1 MAVSDTLI
9 GTVFDGRYRIVS
21 KLGAGGMADVYL
33 AEDQELGRQVAIKIL
48 NDRHAA
54 DDSFIERFRREAKN
68 AAGLSHPNIVSIY
81 DRGEAEGTYYIA
93 MEFLDG
99 RSLKELIVGR
109 GPAPI
114 KVAIEYARNILAA
127 LAAAHKQG
135 IVHRDIKP
143 HNVLIGAEGR
153 VKVTDFGIARSGASQ
168 MTEVGSIIGTAQY
181 LSPEQA
187 RGAPVDQ
194 TSDLYSVG
202 VVLYEMLTGQVPF
215 TGDTPLEIAMK
226 HLSEVP
232 RPPSELRPEI
242 PHDLDSVVL
251 RALAKDPSERYQS
264 AEEMNADLARVA
276 EGLPVDPETEEA
288 ATAVLSGSG
297 LMAAA
302 PTSVIARPRPG
313 EPSRPAPPGATP
325 PAGYY
330 GYEGPPRRRRPVWPW
345 VLSVLLLAA
354 AAGAAWF
361 AYTKIQDQLNAN
373 KPVSV
378 PLVEGSREPLAKAKI
393 RDAGLVPRVSRE
405 FSDEIEQGVVISQS
419 PDPGEK
425 LQKNGNVDITVSKGK
440 ETVEVPS
447 VIGKSQADAV
457 STLTNAGLVAKAFP
471 VPSGKPVDTVTGQ
484 DPPPGETVEKGSKV
498 RINVSSGPSDV
509 SVPSVIGLPFD
520 QASAALQH
528 EGFAV
533 SRRDVDSNDAADT
546 VVDQSP
552 SGSAPAGLDDHAQRL
567 EGPQDLDRAGRD
579 EPGRAVRARYAHE
592 RRLQGAGEEP
602 GRDRPGPRRDR
613 ARPEPDGRHAV
624 EEGDDGHDHGRSDL
638 ADRTAAA
645 GPVSRRV
652 RVAVLMGGR
661 SSEHEISMA
670 SARSV
675 LDALDPERYDAVTVE
690 IGRDG
695 QWELGTGEDGSVI
708 ETLPVPAAKVPATL
722 GEVDVVFPVLHGPFG
737 EDGTV
742 QGLLELAG
750 IPYVGAGVLGSALAM
765 DKDVFK
771 AVMRDRGV
779 PVTRNITLRQGQRPE
794 NPFGYPA
801 FVKPARLGSSVGIS
815 KVGTDQELAAA
826 VQLAF
831 EHDDKVLVEEFVDG
845 IEVECG
851 VLGNDRPIA
860 SLPGEIVSHGFSG
873 ADWYD
878 YSAKYD
884 EGGMDLLVPPRVGQ
898 AAIERVQELAVQS
911 FVAGECEG
919 MARVDFFVREDG
931 EVLVNELNT
940 IPGFT
945 ATSVYAKLFEASGV
959 PYPELVDR
967 LVQLALERHERKS
980 RLRY

>member
-9 GTVFDGRYRIVS
+9 GTVFDGRYRIVR

-251 RALAKDPSERYQS
+251 RALAKDPGERYQS

-378 PLVEGSREPLAKAKI
+378 PLVEGSREALAKTKI
-393 RDAGLVPRVSRE
+393 RDAGLVPRR
-405 FSDEIEQGVVISQS
+405 
-419 PDPGEK
+419 
-425 LQKNGNVDITVSKGK
+425 
-440 ETVEVPS
+440 
-447 VIGKSQADAV
+447 
-457 STLTNAGLVAKAFP
+457 VAR
-471 VPSGKPVDTVTGQ
+471 VQ
-484 DPPPGETVEKGSKV
+484 
-498 RINVSSGPSDV
+498 
-509 SVPSVIGLPFD
+509 
-520 QASAALQH
+520 
-528 EGFAV
+528 
-533 SRRDVDSNDAADT
+533 
-546 VVDQSP
+546 
-552 SGSAPAGLDDHAQRL
+552 
-567 EGPQDLDRAGRD
+567 
-579 EPGRAVRARYAHE
+579 
-592 RRLQGAGEEP
+592 
-602 GRDRPGPRRDR
+602 RRDR
-613 ARPEPDGRHAV
+613 ARRRHQPEPGRGREAPEERQRGHHGLEGEGNRRSAQRDREVAGRCGEHAHECGLSGEGLPGALGQTGGHGHRPGPAARRDGGEGQQGSNQRVERAV
-624 EEGDDGHDHGRSDL
+624 RRLGALGDRAPLRPGE
-638 ADRTAAA
+638 
-645 GPVSRRV
+645 RRV
-652 RVAVLMGGR
+652 ATRRL
-661 SSEHEISMA
+661 
-670 SARSV
+670 RSV
-675 LDALDPERYDAVTVE
+675 AQ
-690 IGRDG
+690 GR
-695 QWELGTGEDGSVI
+695 
-708 ETLPVPAAKVPATL
+708 
-722 GEVDVVFPVLHGPFG
+722 
-737 EDGTV
+737 
-742 QGLLELAG
+742 
-750 IPYVGAGVLGSALAM
+750 
-765 DKDVFK
+765 
-771 AVMRDRGV
+771 
-779 PVTRNITLRQGQRPE
+779 RQQ
-794 NPFGYPA
+794 
-801 FVKPARLGSSVGIS
+801 
-815 KVGTDQELAAA
+815 
-826 VQLAF
+826 
-831 EHDDKVLVEEFVDG
+831 
-845 IEVECG
+845 
-851 VLGNDRPIA
+851 
-860 SLPGEIVSHGFSG
+860 
-873 ADWYD
+873 
-878 YSAKYD
+878 
-884 EGGMDLLVPPRVGQ
+884 
-898 AAIERVQELAVQS
+898 
-911 FVAGECEG
+911 
-919 MARVDFFVREDG
+919 
-931 EVLVNELNT
+931 
-940 IPGFT
+940 
-945 ATSVYAKLFEASGV
+945 
-959 PYPELVDR
+959 
-967 LVQLALERHERKS
+967 
-980 RLRY
+980 